1 MQTTNTL
8 PAPMPSPVELA
19 AEYIR
24 LVRSNGPRAIENV
37 AECYDGTERGLHYT
51 LDVRYEIGDLL
62 PAQVWTDAENADD
75 NSYRELGD
83 RCRTAAELAIETF
96 YGEVAQCYGEVAQ

>member
-51 LDVRYEIGDLL
+51 LDVRYENAGDM
-62 PAQVWTDAENADD
+62 W
-75 NSYRELGD
+75 YRELGD
-83 RCRTAAELAIETF
+83 RCRTAAELAIETI
-96 YGEVAQCYGEVAQ
+96 YGEVTQ